1 MAGAAAG
8 VDAGASETRVLVHVG
23 YHKTGTTWLQRELF
37 PKVRNARVV
46 PRAAIQRALL
56 HPYPF
61 RFDPQVARREL
72 LGGGSGCAIL
82 SEEELSGNLHTGGL
96 HGGMSKEVAERL
108 ARAFPDARI
117 LIFVRNQTEMIAS
130 AYKQY
135 VEGGGSRSIHRFL
148 RPSRAPHKKP
158 SFALDYLAYDGLVGH
173 YESLFGREAVR
184 VYPCEALRR
193 ERGAFVEAFAA
204 DLGLEVDAGAL
215 SFAPRNVGYRSRTLR
230 VVRWLNHFHDR
241 EIPNSSCW
249 VGVPGGYRIVRRLG
263 AALERLP
270 GMGRVES
277 LEDLLG
283 AAQVRAL
290 EDRYRASNGR
300 LEASRGLGL
309 ARFGYPLPGGEALA
323 APQTSM
329 SSKISATR

>member
-1 MAGAAAG
+1 
-8 VDAGASETRVLVHVG
+8 
-23 YHKTGTTWLQRELF
+23 
-37 PKVRNARVV
+37 
-46 PRAAIQRALL
+46 
-56 HPYPF
+56 
-61 RFDPQVARREL
+61 
-72 LGGGSGCAIL
+72 
-82 SEEELSGNLHTGGL
+82 
-96 HGGMSKEVAERL
+96 MSKEVAERL

-173 YESLFGREAVR
+173 YESLFGRDAVR
-184 VYPCEALRR
+184 VHPCEALRR
-193 ERGAFVEAFAA
+193 ERGAFVSQLAA
-204 DLGLEVDAGAL
+204 ELGLDVDVGAL
-215 SFAPRNVGYRSRTLR
+215 SFEPRNVGYRSRTLR
-230 VVRWLNHFHDR
+230 VLRVLNHFHDR

-249 VGVPGGYRIVRRLG
+249 IGIPGGYRLVRRLG
-263 AALERLP
+263 ARLDRLP
-270 GMGRVES
+270 GMGRAQT

-283 AAQVRAL
+283 AARVREL
-290 EDRYRASNGR
+290 EDGFRASNAR

-309 ARFGYPLPGGEALA
+309 ARWGYPLPAGAAPA